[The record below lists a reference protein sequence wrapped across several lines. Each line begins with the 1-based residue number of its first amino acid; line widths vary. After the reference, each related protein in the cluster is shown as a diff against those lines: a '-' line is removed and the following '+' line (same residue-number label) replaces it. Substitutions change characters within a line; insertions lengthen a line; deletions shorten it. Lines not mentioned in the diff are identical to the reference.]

1 MLAKMVGRLLTE
13 LIGNIDTLDY
23 LLNRNFN
30 KRLKE
35 ALTEDIS

>member
-1 MLAKMVGRLLTE
+1 MVGRLLTE
-13 LIGNIDTLDY
+13 LKGNIDTLDY